1 MCLKQGNRKV
11 GLVLLHLLNRV
22 DVNSAL
28 ALVDRD
34 TIDLFYV
41 TFAQA
46 IEEVV
51 DVLSR
56 HNVHVVRL
64 VLKVHA
70 LFPFVAFKFNSVDHP
85 AVDYKD
91 ELVFFFVKFSEI
103 LLLIGVIVFKFLLF
117 LCATVFWFFEVFDSS
132 HDPLL
137 DAF

>member
-1 MCLKQGNRKV
+1 M
-11 GLVLLHLLNRV
+11 
-22 DVNSAL
+22 
-28 ALVDRD
+28 VDRD

-64 VLKVHA
+64 ILKIHA
-70 LFPFVAFKFNSVDHP
+70 LFPFVTFEFNSVDHP

-91 ELVFFFVKFSEI
+91 ELVFFFVKFSEVV
-103 LLLIGVIVFKFLLF
+103 LLMVVIVFKFLLF
-117 LCATVFWFFEVFDSS
+117 LCATVFWFFEVFYSS
-132 HDPLL
+132 HDPLF